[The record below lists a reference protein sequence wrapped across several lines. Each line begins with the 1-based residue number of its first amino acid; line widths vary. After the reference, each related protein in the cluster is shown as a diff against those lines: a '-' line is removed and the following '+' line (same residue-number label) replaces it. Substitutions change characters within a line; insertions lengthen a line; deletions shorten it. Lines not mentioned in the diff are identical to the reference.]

1 MDKKVI
7 LAVNSNKNQYKF
19 DNSTI
24 VKFIMPIALFFRS
37 CVYRTHKLQKHIIFY
52 LEKKKKSLKGRLKW
66 LSYVGITMVTFK
78 LLSLIVQVGN
88 QWTITVS

>member
-19 DNSTI
+19 DI
-24 VKFIMPIALFFRS
+24 VKFIVPIALFLQS
-37 CVYRTHKLQKHIIFY
+37 CVYRTHKLQKHFFF
-52 LEKKKKSLKGRLKW
+52 LFEKKKSLKGRLKW
-66 LSYVGITMVTFK
+66 LSYVGITIVTFK

>member
-24 VKFIMPIALFFRS
+24 VKFIVPIALFLQS
-37 CVYRTHKLQKHIIFY
+37 CVYRTHKLQKHFFF
-52 LEKKKKSLKGRLKW
+52 LFEKKKSLKGRLKW
-66 LSYVGITMVTFK
+66 LSYVGITIVTFK

>member
-24 VKFIMPIALFFRS
+24 VKFIVPIALFLQS
-37 CVYRTHKLQKHIIFY
+37 CVYRTHKLQKHFFFFFN
-52 LEKKKKSLKGRLKW
+52 LEKKKVWK
-66 LSYVGITMVTFK
+66 VD
-78 LLSLIVQVGN
+78 
-88 QWTITVS
+88 